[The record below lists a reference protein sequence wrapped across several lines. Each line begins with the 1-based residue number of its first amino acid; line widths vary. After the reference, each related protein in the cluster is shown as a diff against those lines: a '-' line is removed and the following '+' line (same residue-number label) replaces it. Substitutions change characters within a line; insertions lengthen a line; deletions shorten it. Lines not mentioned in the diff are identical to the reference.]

1 MSTSKTKL
9 QGITLILFD
18 CALYYNTMLRVQVAS
33 VALTVL
39 RSLGHHAA
47 ASTSSCD
54 PLQGSD
60 DDAADD
66 LSSTQSVVSGFE
78 GSQQGGALDEEP
90 TVIACASTLY
100 NVLQNKVCDSVFY
113 RDTTSIVII
122 YSSNIVDT

>member
-1 MSTSKTKL
+1 VTRTSP
-9 QGITLILFD
+9 LIIYCFVSLFNVLL
-18 CALYYNTMLRVQVAS
+18 CIQVAS

-39 RSLGHHAA
+39 RSLGHHAT
-47 ASTSSCD
+47 SRTSSCN
-54 PLQGSD
+54 PPHGLD

-100 NVLQNKVCDSVFY
+100 NVLQNKVCDCC
-113 RDTTSIVII
+113 IVQ
-122 YSSNIVDT
+122 